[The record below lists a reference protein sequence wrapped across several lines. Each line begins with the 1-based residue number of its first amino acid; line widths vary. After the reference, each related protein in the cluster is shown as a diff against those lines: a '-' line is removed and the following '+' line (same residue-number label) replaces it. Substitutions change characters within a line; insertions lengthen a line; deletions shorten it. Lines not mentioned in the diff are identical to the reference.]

1 MVWGNRRPGTKALY
15 AFRGVL
21 DNYLMIQGWGI
32 MTENMN
38 EAASPATHKGAGT
51 EGSVRVLGQ
60 TAAVAGISGVL
71 LLALKAM
78 ILVSPAVL
86 PGSDELDA
94 LGRPN
99 AIVATDTN
107 AAPVVFAPVASSPD
121 VAAVV
126 RKPSGTSERNASNP
140 AAPKP
145 VTVTKPVVVKPS
157 KPVTKPA
164 KPAAEAEKP
173 KGPLGGTLA
182 PATGLLDDV
191 LGEGTTGGLVDK
203 ADGLT
208 GGLTGGLPGGP
219 KASKA
224 PKAPTT
230 GVGAVD
236 QVVETLPVPE
246 LPLPKLPGGLL

>member
-1 MVWGNRRPGTKALY
+1 
-15 AFRGVL
+15 
-21 DNYLMIQGWGI
+21 

-99 AIVATDTN
+99 AIVATDSN
-107 AAPVVFAPVASSPD
+107 AAPVSFAPVATSP
-121 VAAVV
+121 APAVSMV
-126 RKPSGTSERNASNP
+126 DRKPSGTSERNASP

-145 VTVTKPVVVKPS
+145 VVSDVVKVVKPKPAKPVVKPA
-157 KPVTKPA
+157 KPVA
-164 KPAAEAEKP
+164 KPAAED
-173 KGPLGGTLA
+173 KGPVGGIGDIV
-182 PATGLLDDV
+182 TGITDKTPLKPVGDV
-191 LGEGTTGGLVDK
+191 V
-203 ADGLT
+203 
-208 GGLTGGLPGGP
+208 GGLTDTVDKTTKNLPLVGGSKGGSLPIVGDVAKDLPIVGGGSDGGLPI
-219 KASKA
+219 
-224 PKAPTT
+224 
-230 GVGAVD
+230 VGDVAKD
-236 QVVETLPVPE
+236 
-246 LPLPKLPGGLL
+246 LPLLGGGGLLG